1 MSTDVFMALRQRLPA
16 LSKAERRIADR
27 VLEQPSIVVDSTI
40 NQLAELCD
48 VSQASVA
55 RLCQSAGFTGYKP
68 FRMAI
73 ASAITREEAS
83 RDQFRV
89 SDADIGP
96 DDSAFDVVMKVAYQ
110 EARAVEETARALDL
124 VALDAVVGAI
134 RDAARIDIFG
144 VGSSG
149 LTAQDLQQKLHRIGM
164 SSYSWVDPHLA
175 LTSVALTRPGN
186 VAIAISHSGLSVEV
200 NDMLTV
206 AGRAGAAHRR
216 HHQFPESPLGVLADL
231 VLTTSS
237 RESRYRSGAMSSR
250 IAQLAL
256 VDFLTVRLLQGSYEQ
271 ANESLRLTYDAVQ
284 NHRLHY

>member
-40 NQLAELCD
+40 NQLAELCE

-55 RLCQSAGFTGYKP
+55 RLCQSAGFSGYKS

-124 VALDAVVGAI
+124 EALDAVVAAI

-206 AGRAGAAHRR
+206 ARGAGATTVAITN
-216 HHQFPESPLGVLADL
+216 FPESPLGLLADL

-284 NHRLHY
+284 NHRLRY

>member
-1 MSTDVFMALRQRLPA
+1 
-16 LSKAERRIADR
+16 
-27 VLEQPSIVVDSTI
+27 
-40 NQLAELCD
+40 
-48 VSQASVA
+48 
-55 RLCQSAGFTGYKP
+55 
-68 FRMAI
+68 
-73 ASAITREEAS
+73 
-83 RDQFRV
+83 V

-124 VALDAVVGAI
+124 VALDAVVAAI

-149 LTAQDLQQKLHRIGM
+149 LTAQDLQQKLHRIGL
-164 SSYSWVDPHLA
+164 SSYSWGDPHLA
-175 LTSVALTRPGN
+175 LTSVARGAGATT
-186 VAIAISHSGLSVEV
+186 VAIT
-200 NDMLTV
+200 N
-206 AGRAGAAHRR
+206 
-216 HHQFPESPLGVLADL
+216 FPESPLGRLADL

-256 VDFLTVRLLQGSYEQ
+256 VDFLTVRLLQGGYEQ